1 MGILEAA
8 LAAVEPEALVRRAL
22 GDDPLPRAPGG
33 VYVAA
38 VGKAALPMAR
48 GAFAVLGGEVKEGV
62 LILPPATGA
71 DPDPPPVLAGIP
83 STWRTYRG
91 GHPIPTDGS
100 VAGSLAVAAL
110 ARSLGQ
116 DALFLLLL
124 SGGGSALMTLPPPG
138 VSLGEVQH
146 TTGLLLRAGADIG
159 ELNTVRKHLD
169 QVKGGRLARL
179 AAPARVVALVLSD
192 VVGDPPE
199 VIASGPVSPDPSTFG
214 DALGILRDRSLLDRI
229 PPSVR
234 AHLEGGRRGEHPESP
249 GPGDP
254 VFRQVDWR
262 LVGSNRMAVEAAA
275 REAEERGFEP
285 RVETVPLEGEAR
297 EVGADVARHAL
308 EAQGGMKDSV
318 GGGIPAEGGTSRPGV
333 GPRPACLLRGGE
345 TTVTVTGSGQG
356 GRNQELALGA
366 GLALE
371 GAQGILVASLGTD
384 GVDGP
389 TPAAGALVD
398 GSTLAR
404 ARERGLDPHG
414 ALHGNDTFPFFD
426 ALGDLLLTGP
436 TGTNVMDLVLALV
449 DPPVSASGRRAPDA
463 QPPSGPD
470 PAPR

>member
-1 MGILEAA
+1 
-8 LAAVEPEALVRRAL
+8 
-22 GDDPLPRAPGG
+22 
-33 VYVAA
+33 
-38 VGKAALPMAR
+38 MAR
-48 GAFAVLGGEVKEGV
+48 GAFAVLGSEVKAGV

-71 DPDPPPVLAGIP
+71 DPASLPALRGIP
-83 STWRTYRG
+83 SAWRAYRG

-116 DALFLLLL
+116 DDLFLLLL

-138 VSLGEVQH
+138 VSLGEVQR

-179 AAPARVVALVLSD
+179 AAPARAVALVLSD
-192 VVGDPPE
+192 VVGNPPE
-199 VIASGPVSPDPSTFG
+199 VIASGPVSPDPSSYG
-214 DALGILRDRSLLDRI
+214 DALGILRDRGLLDRI

-234 AHLEGGRRGEHPESP
+234 AHLEGGGRGEHPESP

-275 REAEERGFEP
+275 REAEQRGFEP

-297 EVGADVARHAL
+297 EVGADVARRAL
-308 EAQGGMKDSV
+308 EAQEGMTESTGRGRPA
-318 GGGIPAEGGTSRPGV
+318 GGGAPRPGI

-345 TTVTVTGSGQG
+345 TTVTVTGSGRG

-398 GSTLAR
+398 GTTLAR
-404 ARERGLDPHG
+404 ARERGLDPHD
-414 ALHGNDTFPFFD
+414 ALHRNDTFPFFD
-426 ALGDLLLTGP
+426 ALGDLLLSGP
-436 TGTNVMDLVLALV
+436 TGTNVMDLVVTLV
-449 DPPVSASGRRAPDA
+449 DPPVSASGRRVPDA